1 MSASSRE
8 FLCQPSRRVQGRFS
22 VPGDKS
28 ISHRAVMFGALAEG
42 RTEVSGFLPGADT
55 LATAQI
61 LRDLGV
67 TIERTAA
74 TGLRIDGVGL
84 HGLRPSAGPLDCGN
98 AGTAMRLLTGL
109 LAGQR
114 FASTLIGDESLS
126 RRPMRRVI
134 DPLVQMGARIE
145 CTTAG
150 TAPLQIHAVDGL
162 RGIDYRC
169 PVASAQI
176 KSCVLLAGLYASGP
190 TEVTEPAATRDYT
203 ERMLTALGADVS
215 VVGNRVRLNPGQ
227 TLRAQPIAV
236 PGDFSSAAFFLVAGA
251 IAPEGELIIENVGL
265 NPRRTGLLLTLID
278 MGADIEI
285 LDQREVAGE
294 PVGDLRV
301 RASALRAVDVPIERV
316 PDMIDEFPAFAIA
329 AACAEGT
336 SSVRGAHELRVKE
349 SDRIA
354 AMARGL
360 EALGVQVQEFDDGMA
375 IEGRAQMS
383 GGHID
388 SHGDHRIAM
397 SFAVAALRATGAI
410 RILDCANVD
419 TSFPGFSELATLA
432 GLSMQVRE
440 GSPELSA

>member
-1 MSASSRE
+1 MSNVTRE
-8 FLCQPSRRVQGRFS
+8 FLLTPTAKVAGQFQ

-28 ISHRAVMFGALAEG
+28 ISHRAVMFGALAQG
-42 RTEVSGFLPGADT
+42 RTHVSGFLPGADT

-67 TIERTAA
+67 SIERSGHTQ
-74 TGLRIDGVGL
+74 LDIQGVGL
-84 HGLRPSAGPLDCGN
+84 HGLRASAAALDCGN
-98 AGTAMRLLTGL
+98 AGTAMRLLAGL

-114 FASTLIGDESLS
+114 FGSILIGDESLS

-134 DPLVQMGARIE
+134 DPLLQMGAHIE
-145 CTTAG
+145 STADG
-150 TAPLQIHAVDGL
+150 TAPLHIHAVSSL
-162 RGIDYRC
+162 QGIHYQC

-176 KSCVLLAGLYASGP
+176 KSCVLLAGLYAQGA
-190 TEVTEPAATRDYT
+190 TEVTEPVITRDYT
-203 ERMLTALGADVS
+203 ERMLRALGADLVTH
-215 VVGNRVRLNPGQ
+215 GTTVRLTPGR
-227 TLRAQPIAV
+227 TLQAQDIAV

-251 IAPEGELIIENVGL
+251 IAPAGELIIESVGL

-285 LDQREVAGE
+285 LDQRDVAGE

-301 RASALRAVDVPIERV
+301 RASRLKAVNVPIERV

-349 SDRIA
+349 SDRIDA
-354 AMARGL
+354 TARGL
-360 EALGVQVQEFDDGMA
+360 EALGISVQEYEDGMA
-375 IEGRAQMS
+375 IEGGATMT
-383 GGHID
+383 GGCID
-388 SHGDHRIAM
+388 SRGDHRIAM
-397 SFAVAALRATGAI
+397 SFALASLRATGTI

-419 TSFPGFSELATLA
+419 TSFPGFAELASQVGLA
-432 GLSMQVRE
+432 LQVRDAATE
-440 GSPELSA
+440 SLK

>member
-1 MSASSRE
+1 MSSSPRE
-8 FLCQPSRRVQGRFS
+8 FLCAPARRVQGRFS

-28 ISHRAVMFGALAEG
+28 ISHRAVMFGALAQG

-67 TIERTAA
+67 AIERTAT

-134 DPLVQMGARIE
+134 DPLLQMGARID
-145 CTTAG
+145 CTAAG
-150 TAPLQIHAVDGL
+150 TAPLQIHAVEAL
-162 RGIDYRC
+162 RGIAYRC

-176 KSCVLLAGLYASGP
+176 KSCVLLAGLYADGP

-203 ERMLTALGADVS
+203 ERMLMALGSDVS
-215 VVGNRVRLNPGQ
+215 VAGATVRLQPGQ
-227 TLRAQPIAV
+227 SLHAQPIAV

-251 IAPEGELIIENVGL
+251 IAPEGELVIENVGL

-329 AACAEGT
+329 AACALGT

-360 EALGVQVQEFDDGMA
+360 EALGVNVQEFDDGMA
-375 IEGRAQMS
+375 IEGSAEMRA
-383 GGHID
+383 GCID

-397 SFAVAALRATGAI
+397 SFAVASLRAAGAI

-419 TSFPGFSELATLA
+419 TSFPGFAELANLS
-432 GLSMQVRE
+432 GLSLQVRE
-440 GSPELSA
+440 QGLERST